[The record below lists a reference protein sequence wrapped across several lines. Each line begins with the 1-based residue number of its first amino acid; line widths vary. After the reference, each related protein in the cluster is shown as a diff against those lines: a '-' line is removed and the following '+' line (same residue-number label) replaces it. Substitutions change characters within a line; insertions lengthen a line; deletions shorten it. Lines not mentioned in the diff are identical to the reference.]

1 MKKWRSWKGYLIAN
15 PLFFLAK
22 GGGWLVMCNL
32 IPFEL
37 WQEELLL
44 RLFVLVF
51 GSETASQDL
60 HTL

>member
-1 MKKWRSWKGYLIAN
+1 
-15 PLFFLAK
+15 
-22 GGGWLVMCNL
+22 MCNL